1 MLKAIAMMGSVVDN
15 LNVFSP
21 LHPPSSTMKYVLTA
35 MLAGLTV
42 GGCTPSPTPTSSP
55 SGSTPAT
62 TPKAS
67 TVNTASGA
75 ATTTAASAPTV
86 IPNQLTIYTSID
98 KAALEPLLTTYAKQI
113 NVPIHIVQDEP
124 MSILARLKAEGAN
137 SPADVILT
145 EDAGI
150 FSTAVEEG
158 LLQPFNAE
166 KAAANV
172 PERYR
177 DPDGNWMAL
186 SSYARTAV
194 YDSRVLHTNDITSY
208 ADLAKV
214 KWSQKLCLSQG
225 KYIPNQSLIVNLI
238 NNVGDKRTQEIMQG
252 WLTNLS
258 IPLVLDDSE
267 VLSAIESGKCQI
279 GLVNSNHYA
288 NYLQAHPDTPI
299 KIKWINKGYGGVSTN
314 ITGVAIP
321 HAAKHTELALGLI
334 EWLAAK
340 DQQSLYA
347 SFSKTFPINNNAE
360 ASVLL
365 KSWGETEVN
374 PIPVRLYGERQAMAV
389 ESMKEAGYY

>member
-1 MLKAIAMMGSVVDN
+1 MLKASDVMCCMMGHKVRTNVNAQSSTISALLIASVSISGAT
-15 LNVFSP
+15 LTACS
-21 LHPPSSTMKYVLTA
+21 PSS
-35 MLAGLTV
+35 
-42 GGCTPSPTPTSSP
+42 PTSQS
-55 SGSTPAT
+55 
-62 TPKAS
+62 AS
-67 TVNTASGA
+67 TSASSANGNNASNTNATPNASLA
-75 ATTTAASAPTV
+75 SATAAV
-86 IPNQLTIYTSID
+86 PNQLTIYTSID
-98 KAALEPLLTTYAKQI
+98 KAALEPLLTSYARQI

-166 KAAANV
+166 KAVAHV

-177 DPDGNWMAL
+177 DPDGNWIAL

-194 YDSRVLHTNDITSY
+194 YDSRVLHTNDISSY
-208 ADLAKV
+208 ADLSKP

-225 KYIPNQSLIVNLI
+225 KYIPNQSLVVNLI
-238 NNVGDKRTQEIMQG
+238 NNLGDKRTQEVMQG
-252 WLTNLS
+252 WLANLS
-258 IPLVLDDSE
+258 VPLLLDDNE
-267 VLSAIESGKCQI
+267 VLKAIESGKCQI
-279 GLVNSNHYA
+279 GLVNSNHYGR
-288 NYLQAHPDTPI
+288 YLQAHPNTPI

-347 SFSKTFPINNNAE
+347 SLSNTFPIDPNAE

-365 KSWGETEVN
+365 KSWGDIEVS
-374 PIPVRLYGERQAMAV
+374 PIPVRFYGERQALAV
-389 ESMKEAGYY
+389 DSMQQAGYY

>member
-1 MLKAIAMMGSVVDN
+1 MLKAIAALCSMVDN
-15 LNVFSP
+15 LPVFSP
-21 LHPPSSTMKYVLTA
+21 LNTPSSTMNYVLTA
-35 MLAGLTV
+35 LLAGITV
-42 GGCTPSPTPTSSP
+42 SGCTPSPTPKSLPSSSKP
-55 SGSTPAT
+55 ASTTKASAGNAT
-62 TPKAS
+62 TGAS
-67 TVNTASGA
+67 TTD
-75 ATTTAASAPTV
+75 AASAPTA

-98 KAALEPLLTTYAKQI
+98 KAALEPLLATYAKQI

-124 MSILARLKAEGAN
+124 MSILARLKAEGTH

-166 KAAANV
+166 KAAADV

-177 DPDGNWMAL
+177 DPDGNWLAL

-194 YDSRVLHTNDITSY
+194 YDSRVLHTNDISSY

-225 KYIPNQSLIVNLI
+225 KYIPNQSLVVNLI
-238 NNVGDKRTQEIMQG
+238 NNVGSKRTQEIMQG

-258 IPLVLDDSE
+258 IPMLLDDSE

-279 GLVNSNHYA
+279 GLVNSHHYA

-321 HAAKHTELALGLI
+321 HSAKHTELALGLI

-347 SFSKTFPINNNAE
+347 SLSKTFPINNNAE

-365 KSWGETEVN
+365 KSWGDIEVN